1 MGDVYMGKEEA
12 IDILRK
18 HFKALYDYTGI
29 EWTSDNDNYLE
40 ELVDELQELIEE
52 KTNDSINTS
61 Q

>member
-1 MGDVYMGKEEA
+1 MGKEEA